1 MFTKE
6 VSGKTAILIGIIGTT
21 VGYLMSTN
29 QNMNI
34 SAVGNI
40 VNALGIVALVFWAG
54 NSLVGL
60 FKKGISKTGS
70 ISNPASP
77 IRKVFWI
84 LKKILL
90 FLAVVIVSAV
100 VLGSDEPFSP
110 IALAILV
117 VYVWNKVS
125 SKYLEKKVAPNMD
138 NLKDNEA
145 LESLFS
151 DEIEEDEAEFAE
163 RLTSNDTGSGS
174 KDNIF

>member
-6 VSGKTAILIGIIGTT
+6 VSGKTAVLIGIIGTT
-21 VGYLMSTN
+21 VGYLMSTS

-34 SAVGNI
+34 SAIGSI
-40 VNALGIVALVFWAG
+40 VNALGIVALVFWIA

-70 ISNPASP
+70 INNPASP
-77 IRKVFWI
+77 IRRVFRI
-84 LKKILL
+84 LKKVFL

-117 VYVWNKVS
+117 VYIWSKVS
-125 SKYLEKKVAPNMD
+125 SRYLEKKDVPNMD
-138 NLKDNEA
+138 NLKDTEA

-151 DEIEEDEAEFAE
+151 DEIEEEEAEFAE
-163 RLTSNDTGSGS
+163 RLTSNDTKSNS
-174 KDNIF
+174 KDSVL